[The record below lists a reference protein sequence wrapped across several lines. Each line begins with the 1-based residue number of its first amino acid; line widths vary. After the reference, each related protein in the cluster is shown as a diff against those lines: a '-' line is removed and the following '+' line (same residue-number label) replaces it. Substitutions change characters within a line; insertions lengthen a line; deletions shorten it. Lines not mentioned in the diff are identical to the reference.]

1 MPDSSPF
8 KSWEDTVSWQRV
20 RTGHASGSRVELGR
34 GWGALVVSVAC
45 RRVVAVLKHLVL
57 KTPLAPFRR
66 FRRALA
72 VRPRVDLVR
81 LGSDY
86 GGWTVPADLVER
98 SWICYSGGVGDD
110 ITFDLAFIERFGCE
124 VDAFDPSPSSVEHV
138 RVAADEPRFHF
149 HPWGVWSDDV
159 TVRFYAPDYS
169 DTNFSAVNL
178 HDTEDFFEAPCRSL
192 PSMMRELGHD
202 RIDLLKLDI
211 EGAEYEV
218 LDALID
224 GDIRPTVLCVEF
236 HKTSGIRPMLRTAS
250 RTRAIGYVAVAVD
263 GYDVTFVRTADRATE
278 RA

>member
-1 MPDSSPF
+1 
-8 KSWEDTVSWQRV
+8 V
-20 RTGHASGSRVELGR
+20 RSRLK
-34 GWGALVVSVAC
+34 ALVV
-45 RRVVAVLKHLVL
+45 

-66 FRRALA
+66 FRRALR
-72 VRPRVDLVR
+72 VRPRGDLVR

-86 GGWTVPADLVER
+86 GGWTVPTDLVER
-98 SWICYSGGVGDD
+98 SWVCYSGGVGDD

-124 VDAFDPSPSSVEHV
+124 VDAFDPTPSSVEHV
-138 RVAADEPRFHF
+138 RLAADDEPRFHF
-149 HPWGVWSDDV
+149 HPWGVWSDDA

-192 PSMMRELGHD
+192 PSIMRELGHD

-218 LDALID
+218 LDALLG

-236 HKTSGIRPMLRTAS
+236 HKTSGIGPMRRTAS
-250 RTRAIGYVAVAVD
+250 RMRAIGYDAVAVR
-263 GYDVTFVRTADRATE
+263 GYDVTFVRPAD
-278 RA
+278 